1 VELQQKLLV
10 GQELVMEIM
19 EVEAEQVQVRNL
31 VAVAVVLV
39 ALEQMQ
45 ELVSAVMVEVVQ
57 ILLPLG

>member
-1 VELQQKLLV
+1 LLV
-10 GQELVMEIM
+10 
-19 EVEAEQVQVRNL
+19 EVVAEQQTLLAQQVL
-31 VAVAVVLV
+31 AVLV